1 MYLGPGRARH
11 KEAVHRGLAWVLAGL
26 LLVGIKRELGRVFT
40 KGGNGWTRTQLHQER
55 LPWQTALARR
65 EAEAH
70 GRLHSL
76 AAWEP
81 EVHFRDCAVL

>member
-1 MYLGPGRARH
+1 MFLGPGRARH
-11 KEAVHRGLAWVLAGL
+11 KEAVYSGLAWVLAGL
-26 LLVGIKRELGRVFT
+26 LLAEIKRELDRVFT
-40 KGGNGWTRTQLHQER
+40 KGGNGWIWTQLHQQR

-65 EAEAH
+65 EPESY